1 MARFEN
7 DFIQR
12 ENKLTSE
19 VEKLRMEKDGIGL

>member
-1 MARFEN
+1 MARFES